1 MMFLTE
7 TLINNSLKN
16 IFEKNISTKKIL
28 SRNVAKHTLKYSFRS
43 NFWKHF

>member
-16 IFEKNISTKKIL
+16 ISTKKIL
-28 SRNVAKHTLKYSFRS
+28 SRNVIKHTLKYSFRN
-43 NFWKHF
+43 NFRKYF